1 MSAFDRTWR
10 KWFGRWNSVRGQ
22 LMLVVLVTTAVALL
36 TMTAALLH
44 RALTDYRDSQISS
57 LGTEADILALLSAPA
72 LAFDDEPAGERNL
85 AALSARPGVE
95 VAALYGQSGQLFA
108 RYVRAGSTAPPF
120 QLPPGDAAV
129 RVAGSRLVVT
139 REVSR
144 NGEYLGVV
152 YLGSSYSPWEHVLGY
167 VSVLGLMMLLSLGVA
182 LVLTARLHRRVTG
195 PVEALATVA
204 QRIVSQR
211 DLSLRAPQTSLQEF
225 AVVVQAF
232 NNVLDEIEERTRE
245 LRRSEMLYRAIGE
258 SMDYGVWVCDAD
270 GRNLYSSDS
279 FLRLLGLSQAQCS
292 GLGWSDALH
301 PDDVEATMA
310 AWQEAVRT
318 GSFWYREHRYRGADK
333 RYHPVLAQGVPIRDE
348 NGRITDWAGI
358 NLDIARLKKT
368 ETALRKAN
376 RRKDDFLA
384 TLAHELR
391 NPLAP
396 IRHAA
401 RLLGISNAEPAQMQ
415 MARDIIGRQVSRMAL
430 LLDDLLDVSRI
441 TRDRL
446 ELRRENVQVSAL
458 VKAAVETSKPVIDAK
473 QHQFGV
479 HMPEEPLELY
489 VDPLRISQAL
499 SNLLTN
505 AAKYTDSGGS
515 VSLEVRH
522 VDDHTEFSVRDSGIG
537 LTQDALSSVFEM
549 FSQMESAIDRSE
561 DGLGI
566 GLALVKGLVSLHGG
580 GVEAVSEG
588 PGLGSTFTM
597 RLPGGRVAVDTAREE
612 VPAERQ
618 SSSDS
623 SGRILVVDDNADAA
637 TTLAM
642 VLRNC
647 GHEVFTAGSGP
658 QALDI
663 GEQHQPNVV
672 ILDIGMPDMNGY
684 EVAGR
689 MRQTRWGD
697 ETLLL
702 ALTGWG
708 HKDDVARAQAAGFD
722 GHMTKPVDPGRVEA
736 VIDEFLKTRR
746 RPGIALEH

>member
-1 MSAFDRTWR
+1 
-10 KWFGRWNSVRGQ
+10 
-22 LMLVVLVTTAVALL
+22 
-36 TMTAALLH
+36 
-44 RALTDYRDSQISS
+44 
-57 LGTEADILALLSAPA
+57 
-72 LAFDDEPAGERNL
+72 
-85 AALSARPGVE
+85 
-95 VAALYGQSGQLFA
+95 
-108 RYVRAGSTAPPF
+108 
-120 QLPPGDAAV
+120 
-129 RVAGSRLVVT
+129 
-139 REVSR
+139 
-144 NGEYLGVV
+144 
-152 YLGSSYSPWEHVLGY
+152 
-167 VSVLGLMMLLSLGVA
+167 
-182 LVLTARLHRRVTG
+182 
-195 PVEALATVA
+195 
-204 QRIVSQR
+204 
-211 DLSLRAPQTSLQEF
+211 
-225 AVVVQAF
+225 
-232 NNVLDEIEERTRE
+232 
-245 LRRSEMLYRAIGE
+245 
-258 SMDYGVWVCDAD
+258 
-270 GRNLYSSDS
+270 
-279 FLRLLGLSQAQCS
+279 
-292 GLGWSDALH
+292 
-301 PDDVEATMA
+301 
-310 AWQEAVRT
+310 
-318 GSFWYREHRYRGADK
+318 
-333 RYHPVLAQGVPIRDE
+333 VLAQGVPIRDE